1 MRRLSWPARS
11 RPPAATAA
19 TRPPGPQQ
27 QQQQQQP
34 NLYQLCS
41 ISSAF
46 TH

>member
-1 MRRLSWPARS
+1 MRRLRWPARG

-19 TRPPGPQQ
+19 TRPPGTQ

-41 ISSAF
+41 ILSAF